1 MIPKSGYRV
10 SEKIVLKQKSE
21 TKWQLKMLS
30 LYSAGREEDRMTR
43 TIVALRTA
51 AAILALCC
59 AQIFPA
65 SAQDYPTRPITL
77 IVPYPAGGGVDL
89 MGRLI
94 GQKLSVAL
102 NQQVVI
108 ENRGGAGGMIGTRD
122 AARAAPDGYTL
133 VMLLTG
139 ISLGANTGY
148 DVNKDFAPIG
158 LVASTPIIVDA
169 HPSLPAKSLAD
180 VIALAKKEP
189 GKLSAGTPPAPTLNY
204 FAALLFNLLA
214 GTQITVVTYKGTG
227 PLTNDLLGNHVPLG
241 YNTIP
246 ASISNIAAGQLRGLA
261 VTSTK
266 RSAAVPDVPTAAE
279 SGLPG
284 FEVVQYY
291 GLAAPA
297 GTPRPIVERLN
308 KELRAIL
315 TSDEMKK
322 RLIDDGTDP
331 TPSTPEEYAANI
343 ASEEGKWAAL
353 AQKLGLKFE

>member
-1 MIPKSGYRV
+1 VARAVGV
-10 SEKIVLKQKSE
+10 SV
-21 TKWQLKMLS
+21 
-30 LYSAGREEDRMTR
+30 
-43 TIVALRTA
+43 
-51 AAILALCC
+51 LALFC
-59 AQIFPA
+59 AQVFSA
-65 SAQDYPTRPITL
+65 AAQDYPTRPVTL
-77 IVPYPAGGGVDL
+77 IVPYPAGGGVDV
-89 MGRLI
+89 MGRLV
-94 GQKLSVAL
+94 GAKLSIAL
-102 NQQVVI
+102 GQQVVI

-122 AARAAPDGYTL
+122 AARAAPDGYTI

-158 LVASTPIIVDA
+158 LVASTPIIVDSNPA
-169 HPSLPAKSLAD
+169 LPAKSLAD
-180 VIALAKKEP
+180 VVTLAKKEP

-204 FAALLFNLLA
+204 FAAQLFNLLA
-214 GTQITVVTYKGTG
+214 ATDITIVSYKGTG

-241 YNTIP
+241 FNTIP

-261 VTSTK
+261 VAANK

-284 FEVVQYY
+284 FEAVQYY

-315 TSDEMKK
+315 TTDEMKK
-322 RLIDDGTDP
+322 RLIEDGADP
-331 TPSTPEEYAANI
+331 TPSTPEEYAGNI
-343 ASEEGKWAAL
+343 AREEAKWAAL
-353 AQKLGLKFE
+353 VQKLGLKFE